1 MITILVYPYKTDKPA
16 EPLHSISIP
25 ILNQNHQSLSNT
37 VTLTT
42 LDNTHK
48 THWTLK
54 MTPEKH
60 VSTQV
65 HNSSFSFLLL
75 SIKLWMKWTPK
86 RAPKDGFKRVLFR
99 NPQHQRNAS
108 FNGCQV
114 SKMADL
120 CCHVMMDDDR
130 KGESSVLWEW
140 RDRTLHLTD
149 RVIHYGLQW
158 SFCVVVLVK
167 FWNRRGG
174 SNCVNWHRAYR
185 FAIKNCDFCR
195 FFIGKNSF

>member
-1 MITILVYPYKTDKPA
+1 MITILFYPYTTDKLDK
-16 EPLHSISIP
+16 PLYSFNIYPHPQTGSSIP
-25 ILNQNHQSLSNT
+25 VNT
-37 VTLTT
+37 VTLTI

-54 MTPEKH
+54 MTPGKH
-60 VSTQV
+60 VSTEV

-75 SIKLWMKWTPK
+75 SIKLWMEWTPK

-99 NPQHQRNAS
+99 DPQHQRNAS

-130 KGESSVLWEW
+130 MGESSVLWEW
-140 RDRTLHLTD
+140 RDRMLHLTD

-174 SNCVNWHRAYR
+174 
-185 FAIKNCDFCR
+185 AIV
-195 FFIGKNSF
+195 